1 MYTHVQG
8 RFVLVCLSLGLSV
21 LLAACTDATPK
32 SSELSNMTA
41 TTFQGATPTLS
52 ATAPSKVYSQTP
64 TSVPIVQTT
73 AVIPTPTPAPV
84 QSTPQPTITTVVNVP
99 KPTATPSPEPTDQ
112 TGPLT
117 LTFGCSGP
125 DAQDGVHVTNTNA
138 KVCVYTAVSAA
149 SLTISAVFCNNQPDP
164 SGALQG
170 TFTSNSHGFYE
181 WDWTPQ
187 PSCRPISKWRV
198 NVSAQW
204 NGQYASV
211 SRSSSMVG

>member
-1 MYTHVQG
+1 MYTHIRG
-8 RFVLVCLSLGLSV
+8 HFVLVCLSLGLSV
-21 LLAACTDATPK
+21 LLTACTDATPK
-32 SSELSNMTA
+32 SSELSNKTA

-52 ATAPSKVYSQTP
+52 ATATSTTITSKVFSQTP

-73 AVIPTPTPAPV
+73 TVIPTPAPV
-84 QSTPQPTITTVVNVP
+84 KPTPTTVVNVP

-112 TGPLT
+112 TGTLT

-125 DAQDGVHVTNTNA
+125 NAQDGVTVTNTNA

-187 PSCRPISKWRV
+187 SSCRPISKWRV

-211 SRSSSMVG
+211 SRSSSTVG